1 MLKRLN
7 IYFREMFPVLP
18 RLLLGIIVFGE
29 IYFIILLN
37 YKVTDFS
44 IGIQEYIGAYTVFA
58 FYMYLR
64 IADDFKDYELD
75 LVLFSHRPLPS
86 GRVTKKDLFI
96 ACAVVQAIAI
106 VLNFLYMNNFYFFL
120 FLYGYGFLMS
130 RWFFQRHRIQSS
142 LPLALVTHNPVQIIV
157 NLYIISF
164 TCIKYNLYPYTYITF
179 LVLWTLYFPSLIWEI
194 SRKIR
199 APKEETAYVTYSKLF
214 SYERVTKFVL
224 ALTLVDILTNII
236 LVWNL
241 NKMMVV
247 LFLLAVAWMTKQF
260 LSYIKDPYQYRI
272 VTKVE
277 QYTYVQEMMML
288 LTVATY
294 LAVGKI

>member
-7 IYFREMFPVLP
+7 IYFREMFPIPP
-18 RLLLGIIVFGE
+18 RLLLGFIVFGE

-37 YKVTDFS
+37 YGVTDFS
-44 IGIQEYIGAYTVFA
+44 IGIQEIIGAFTVFA

-96 ACAVVQAIAI
+96 VCAVVQAIAI

-130 RWFFQRHRIQSS
+130 QWFFQRHRIQSS

-224 ALTLVDILTNII
+224 ALTLVDIVTNII

-241 NKMMVV
+241 NKMMAV